1 MSLNLS
7 TDLENYI
14 KKRYEEHKSSSYR
27 PLAFD
32 VFRENILSNKSI
44 KQQLHIKEQQNNK
57 EFYIC
62 TGKCGNTLHK
72 SNYTYIN
79 GKRDTECKDCKKER
93 IRASKREYAAKRR
106 ERLRELKLKGR
117 GR

>member
-1 MSLNLS
+1 MSLNQS
-7 TDLENYI
+7 SDLENYI
-14 KKRYEEHKSSSYR
+14 KKRYEEHKSANYR
-27 PLAFD
+27 PLAFSD
-32 VFRENILSNKSI
+32 FRENILSNKGI
-44 KQQLHIKEQQNNK
+44 KQQLKIEEKINNK

-79 GKRDTECKDCKKER
+79 GKRNIECKDCKKEK
-93 IRASKREYAAKRR
+93 IKASKREYAAKRR
-106 ERLRELKLKGR
+106 QRLKELKTKGR